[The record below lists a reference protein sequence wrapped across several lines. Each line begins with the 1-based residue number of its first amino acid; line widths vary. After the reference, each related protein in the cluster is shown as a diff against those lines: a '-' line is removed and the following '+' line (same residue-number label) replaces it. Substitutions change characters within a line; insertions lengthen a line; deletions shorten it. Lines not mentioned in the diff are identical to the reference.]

1 MRNKLLLIIGLYF
14 CTLFAGAQTTNT
26 STEVKDYREVDGK
39 IILTLAVNG
48 EMADFVLDLAGH
60 MAVLP
65 EYVEKLHIDP
75 TVEAG
80 LPYKNYLFRGVPVD
94 KVVSISTI
102 AFGNSVFGNGVSAF
116 VLKDEPYLRELGV
129 AGVVNGSLFRN
140 TVMTIDS
147 RRKKITM
154 SMPYRPDYMKLDH
167 RVGIEILQGFG
178 LVCPVT
184 IDGVEHKLLF
194 DTWTDGMIAMTEED
208 FQKFSGKSGGKVMTG
223 TGYGKADM
231 EASTKVAGTCSFV
244 KDNFSGVT
252 VVEGK
257 GLTRSMLGSDI
268 LDKGLVSLDFARQRV
283 YFQPFDLAEVK
294 DEVTDTEVRIEAGK
308 VNPITREYFLEHIF
322 DYRKGGEF
330 VYKGE
335 KPVVID
341 FWATWCGPCM
351 QLLPFMEQLAEK
363 YKDQV
368 IFLKVDADKEKELC
382 SMYNVNAL
390 PTLFFIPVGGKPI
403 VEVGAVPENVERAI
417 KEHLLK

>member
-1 MRNKLLLIIGLYF
+1 MRNRLLLMIGLCF
-14 CTLFAGAQTTNT
+14 CTLFAGAQTKNT

-48 EMADFVLDLAGH
+48 ELADFVLDLAGH

-94 KVVSISTI
+94 KVVSINTI

-129 AGVVNGSLFRN
+129 AGVVNGSLFKN
-140 TVMTIDS
+140 TVVTIDS

-154 SMPYRPDYMKLDH
+154 SSPYRPDYMKLDH
-167 RVGIEILQGFG
+167 RTNMELVTGYG

-208 FQKFSGKSGGKVMTG
+208 FQKFSGKSGGKAMTG
-223 TGYGKADM
+223 TGYGKADVKT
-231 EASTKVAGTCSFV
+231 STKVVGTCSFV

-257 GLTRSMLGSDI
+257 GLTRSMLGNDI

-283 YFQPFDLAEVK
+283 YFQPFDLMAVK
-294 DEVTDTEVRIEAGK
+294 DEVTETEVRIEAGK

-330 VYKGE
+330 VSKSD

-351 QLLPFMEQLAEK
+351 KLLPFMEQLAEK

-403 VEVGAVPENVERAI
+403 VEVGGVPEKIEQAI